1 MIVVA
6 QLEHYIII
14 LLKLQS
20 WLQSWDFLLDYLAL
34 GLLPSAYNLNLGFF
48 LFSIDIKSVYFDVI
62 SSRILIFIQFN
73 GLLAFEIFDFD
84 GLFANSFTCSAL
96 STATTS
102 SSCGLV

>member
-14 LLKLQS
+14 FLKLKS
-20 WLQSWDFLLDYLAL
+20 WLHSWEVLLDYLGL
-34 GLLPSAYNLNLGFF
+34 SLLPPAYDLELGFF
-48 LFSIDIKSVYFDVI
+48 LISIDIKSVNFDVI
-62 SSRILIFIQFN
+62 TSQILIFIQFN
-73 GLLAFEIFDFD
+73 GLLAFEILDFD
-84 GLFANSFTCSAL
+84 GLLTNSFTCTAL